1 MAKDQRNVEAIT
13 PMEEDFAK
21 WYTDICL
28 KAELVDY
35 SSVKGFTI
43 LRPYGYAIW
52 ENIQKLVDAELKRT
66 NHVNVA
72 MPVLIPEN
80 LLKKEG
86 ELVEG
91 FAPEAAWVTMGGSEK
106 LEERMA
112 LRPTSETM
120 FCDHWSHVLH
130 SYREL
135 PMLYNQWCSVV
146 RWEKTTRP
154 FLRTREFWW
163 QEGHTI
169 HETAEEAIAETE
181 MILNI
186 YADLCRDKLAMPVVR
201 GRKTDKEK
209 FAGAEATYTIESMM
223 KDRKALQ
230 AGTSHYFGDKF
241 SRAYDVTFTGR
252 DNTLQYPF
260 QTSWAVTTRLVGAI
274 IMTHGDNHGLVLP
287 PAIAPIQVAV
297 IPVAQHKP
305 GVLDAAAAIRDRL
318 TAAGLRVKMDDS
330 DQSPGWKFAQYEMKG
345 VPLRVEIGPRD
356 MEKEQCC
363 IARRDTGEK
372 TFVPLAD
379 LESAV
384 QATLQAVR
392 DNLYDLAAKNLEDN
406 TFDMTSWE
414 EVRDM
419 AQGRRLCPHEVVRQA
434 RVRACHEGEGGRLQ
448 PLHAAQAVRHG
459 RQVPRLRR
467 GVHDGYLLGRGIL
480 IPEKSVAFF
489 RSGFR
494 YEPRKNTLSPRK
506 VFFATYTPPQKT
518 D

>member
-345 VPLRVEIGPRD
+345 VPVRVEIGPRD

-419 AQGRRLCPHEVVRQA
+419 AQGRGGFARTKWCGKLECELAMKEKAGVSSRCMPLKQSGTVGKCPV
-434 RVRACHEGEGGRLQ
+434 CGE
-448 PLHAAQAVRHG
+448 
-459 RQVPRLRR
+459 
-467 GVHDGYLLGRGIL
+467 
-480 IPEKSVAFF
+480 EC
-489 RSGFR
+489 
-494 YEPRKNTLSPRK
+494 T
-506 VFFATYTPPQKT
+506 T
-518 D
+518 DI

>member
-72 MPVLIPEN
+72 MPVLIPES

-241 SRAYDVTFTGR
+241 SRAYGVTFTGR

-260 QTSWAVTTRLVGAI
+260 QTSWGVTTRLVGAI
-274 IMTHGDNHGLVLP
+274 IMTHGDNHGLGLP

-345 VPLRVEIGPRD
+345 VPVRVEIGPRD

-419 AQGRRLCPHEVVRQA
+419 AQGRGGFARTKWCGKLECELAMKEKAGVSSRCMPLKQSDTVGKCPV
-434 RVRACHEGEGGRLQ
+434 CGEECTTDIYW
-448 PLHAAQAVRHG
+448 
-459 RQVPRLRR
+459 
-467 GVHDGYLLGRGIL
+467 GVAY
-480 IPEKSVAFF
+480 
-489 RSGFR
+489 
-494 YEPRKNTLSPRK
+494 
-506 VFFATYTPPQKT
+506 
-518 D
+518 

>member
-1 MAKDQRNVEAIT
+1 
-13 PMEEDFAK
+13 
-21 WYTDICL
+21 
-28 KAELVDY
+28 
-35 SSVKGFTI
+35 
-43 LRPYGYAIW
+43 
-52 ENIQKLVDAELKRT
+52 
-66 NHVNVA
+66 
-72 MPVLIPEN
+72 
-80 LLKKEG
+80 
-86 ELVEG
+86 
-91 FAPEAAWVTMGGSEK
+91 
-106 LEERMA
+106 
-112 LRPTSETM
+112 
-120 FCDHWSHVLH
+120 
-130 SYREL
+130 
-135 PMLYNQWCSVV
+135 
-146 RWEKTTRP
+146 
-154 FLRTREFWW
+154 
-163 QEGHTI
+163 
-169 HETAEEAIAETE
+169 
-181 MILNI
+181 
-186 YADLCRDKLAMPVVR
+186 MPVVR

-345 VPLRVEIGPRD
+345 VPVRVEIGPRD

-419 AQGRRLCPHEVVRQA
+419 AQGRGGFARTKWCGKLECELAMKEKAGVSSRCMPLKQSGTVGKCPV
-434 RVRACHEGEGGRLQ
+434 CGEECTTDIYW
-448 PLHAAQAVRHG
+448 
-459 RQVPRLRR
+459 
-467 GVHDGYLLGRGIL
+467 GVAY
-480 IPEKSVAFF
+480 
-489 RSGFR
+489 
-494 YEPRKNTLSPRK
+494 
-506 VFFATYTPPQKT
+506 
-518 D
+518 

>member
-230 AGTSHYFGDKF
+230 SHYFGDKF

-345 VPLRVEIGPRD
+345 VPVRVEIGPRD

-419 AQGRRLCPHEVVRQA
+419 AQGRGGFARTKWCGKLECELAMKEKAGVSSRCMPLKQSGTVGKCPV
-434 RVRACHEGEGGRLQ
+434 CGEECTTDIYW
-448 PLHAAQAVRHG
+448 
-459 RQVPRLRR
+459 
-467 GVHDGYLLGRGIL
+467 GVAY
-480 IPEKSVAFF
+480 
-489 RSGFR
+489 
-494 YEPRKNTLSPRK
+494 
-506 VFFATYTPPQKT
+506 
-518 D
+518 

>member
-135 PMLYNQWCSVV
+135 PMLYNQWCSVI

-345 VPLRVEIGPRD
+345 VPVRVEIGPRD

-419 AQGRRLCPHEVVRQA
+419 AQGRGGFARTKWCDKLECELAMKEKAGVSSRCMPLKQSGTVGKCPV
-434 RVRACHEGEGGRLQ
+434 CGEECTTDIYW
-448 PLHAAQAVRHG
+448 
-459 RQVPRLRR
+459 
-467 GVHDGYLLGRGIL
+467 GVAY
-480 IPEKSVAFF
+480 
-489 RSGFR
+489 
-494 YEPRKNTLSPRK
+494 
-506 VFFATYTPPQKT
+506 
-518 D
+518 